1 MRIGIV
7 DDDHTMLEFLSR
19 LLGADGCH
27 CQSFRSGRDLLSVL
41 GRESFDLLLL
51 DWTMPDLTGM
61 EIPDW
66 VQTLSGPWP
75 QGSMGTRRSAK
86 DDLAAALHAG
96 ADDYIVKPESGVVIS
111 ARVNAVLRRSRVRA
125 PEGRYE
131 SFGGYMFDRLQ
142 GIVTLNDEPIVLTA
156 KEFALA
162 YLLFRN
168 MHRPLSR
175 RYLMEAVWK
184 TVAELSTR
192 TLDMHVSRVRT
203 KLHLRSDNGYRLQTV
218 FNYGYRL
225 ELC

>member
-19 LLGADGCH
+19 LLEADGCH
-27 CQSFRSGRDLLSVL
+27 CDVFRSGRDLLTML

-51 DWTMPDLTGM
+51 DWNMPDLTGM
-61 EIPDW
+61 EILDW
-66 VQTLSGPWP
+66 VQHHIEPCP
-75 QGSMGTRRSAK
+75 QVIMVTSRSDK
-86 DDLAAALHAG
+86 DDVAAALYAG
-96 ADDYIVKPESGVVIS
+96 ADDYIVKPESSVVIS
-111 ARVNAVLRRSRVRA
+111 ARVSAVLRRSRIRA
-125 PEGRYE
+125 PAGRYE
-131 SFGGYMFDRLQ
+131 SFGAYQFDRLH

-162 YLLFRN
+162 YVLFRN

-192 TLDMHVSRVRT
+192 TLDMHVSRIRT

-225 ELC
+225 ESC

>member
-19 LLGADGCH
+19 LLEADGCN
-27 CQSFRSGRDLLSVL
+27 CDVFRSGRDLLTML

-51 DWTMPDLTGM
+51 DWNMPDMTGM
-61 EIPDW
+61 EILDW
-66 VQTLSGPWP
+66 VQHHLEPCP
-75 QGSMGTRRSAK
+75 QVIMVTSRSDK
-86 DDLAAALHAG
+86 DDVAAALQAG
-96 ADDYIVKPESGVVIS
+96 ADDYIVKPESSVVIS
-111 ARVNAVLRRSRVRA
+111 ARVKAVLRRSRLRA
-125 PEGRYE
+125 PAGRYE
-131 SFGGYMFDRLQ
+131 SFGVYVFDRLH
-142 GIVTLNDEPIVLTA
+142 GIVTLHDEPIVLTA

-162 YLLFRN
+162 YVLFRN

-225 ELC
+225 ESC